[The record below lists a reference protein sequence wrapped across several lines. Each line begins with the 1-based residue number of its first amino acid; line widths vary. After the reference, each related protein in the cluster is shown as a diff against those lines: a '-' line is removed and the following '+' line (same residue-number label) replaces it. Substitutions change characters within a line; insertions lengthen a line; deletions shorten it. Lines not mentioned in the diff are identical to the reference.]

1 MIKKILITGGGGYVG
16 SLLVQELLKKNYK
29 ITVVDTFWFG
39 NYLPK
44 NKNLK
49 ILKKNILN
57 LRNSDFK
64 RIDCVIHLASIAN
77 DNAADIDQ
85 KFAWETSCLG
95 TKIICDLAK
104 NNNIKKFIYASSG
117 SVYGVKK
124 EKQVTENLSCEPV
137 SVYNKSKMVAERI
150 VLSYKEDFQTIIVR
164 PSTLYGY
171 SSRMRLDLTIN
182 ILCYH
187 AYKFNKVTIFGGKQW
202 RPYLHIKD
210 MVNFYLH
217 CLKRKKMRGTYN
229 ISQGNLTLDQTAEK
243 IKLFMPKCKI
253 AHTKSND
260 IRSYRLNS
268 DRAIKSGFR
277 FVTNI
282 NDEIQNLLK
291 LLKDKKIKSRPNN
304 YSINWLKN
312 KINNNENR

>member
-16 SLLVQELLKKNYK
+16 TLLVQELLKKNYK
-29 ITVVDTFWFG
+29 ITVVDTFWFA
-39 NYLPK
+39 NYLVK

-49 ILKKNILN
+49 IIKKNILN
-57 LRNSDFK
+57 LKNSDLK

-150 VLSYKEDFQTIIVR
+150 VLSYKENFQTIIVR
-164 PSTLYGY
+164 PSTLYGH
-171 SSRMRLDLTIN
+171 SPRMRLDLTIN

-187 AYKFNKVTIFGGKQW
+187 AYKFNRVTIFGGKQW

-217 CLKRKKMRGTYN
+217 CLKHKKMKGIYN
-229 ISQGNLTLDQTAEK
+229 ISQGNLTLNQTAEK

-253 AHTKSND
+253 AHTESND

-277 FVTNI
+277 FATNI

-291 LLKDKKIKSRPNN
+291 LFKNKKIKSRPNN
-304 YSINWLKN
+304 YSIHWLKN

>member
-229 ISQGNLTLDQTAEK
+229 ISQDNLTLDQTAEK

>member
-77 DNAADIDQ
+77 DNAADINQ

-171 SSRMRLDLTIN
+171 SPRMRLDLTIN

-217 CLKRKKMRGTYN
+217 CLKRKKMRGAYN

-291 LLKDKKIKSRPNN
+291 LLKDKKIESRPNN

>member
-16 SLLVQELLKKNYK
+16 TLLVLELLKKNYK
-29 ITVVDTFWFG
+29 ITEVDTFWFG

-77 DNAADIDQ
+77 DNAADINQ

-95 TKIICDLAK
+95 TKIICDLSK

-150 VLSYKEDFQTIIVR
+150 VLSYKENFQTIIVR

-171 SSRMRLDLTIN
+171 SPRMRLDLTIN

-187 AYKFNKVTIFGGKQW
+187 AIKFNEVTIFGGKQW

-210 MVNFYLH
+210 MINFYLH
-217 CLKRKKMRGTYN
+217 CLKQKNMKGIYN

-253 AHTKSND
+253 VHTKSND

-304 YSINWLKN
+304 Y
-312 KINNNENR
+312 

>member
-171 SSRMRLDLTIN
+171 SPRMRLDLTIN

>member
-16 SLLVQELLKKNYK
+16 TLLVQGLLKKNYK
-29 ITVVDTFWFG
+29 IIVVDTFWFG
-39 NYLPK
+39 NYLDK

-57 LRNSDFK
+57 LKNSDFK
-64 RIDCVIHLASIAN
+64 KIDCVIHLASIAN

-85 KFAWETSCLG
+85 KFAWETNCLG

-104 NNNIKKFIYASSG
+104 KNNVKKFIYASSG
-117 SVYGVKK
+117 SVYGIKR

-137 SVYNKSKMVAERI
+137 SIYNKSKMVAERI
-150 VLSYKEDFQTIIVR
+150 VLSYKENFQTIIVR

-171 SSRMRLDLTIN
+171 SPRMRLDLTIN
-182 ILCYH
+182 ILCYR
-187 AYKFNKVTIFGGKQW
+187 AFKFNKVTIFGGKQW

-210 MVNFYLH
+210 MINFYLH
-217 CLKRKKMRGTYN
+217 CLKQKNMKGIYN

-253 AHTKSND
+253 VHTKSND

-268 DRAIKSGFR
+268 DRAIKSGFT
-277 FVTNI
+277 FATNI
-282 NDEIQNLLK
+282 NDEIQNLLI
-291 LLKDKKIKSRPNN
+291 LLKSKKIESRPNN
-304 YSINWLKN
+304 FSINWLKN
-312 KINNNENR
+312 KININEKR

>member
-39 NYLPK
+39 NYLSK

-137 SVYNKSKMVAERI
+137 SIYNKSKMIAERI

-171 SSRMRLDLTIN
+171 SPRMRLDLTIN

>member
-268 DRAIKSGFR
+268 DRAIKSWFR

>member
-137 SVYNKSKMVAERI
+137 SVYNKSKMVAEKI

-171 SSRMRLDLTIN
+171 SPRMRLDLTIN

-229 ISQGNLTLDQTAEK
+229 ISQGNVTLDQTAEK

>member
-124 EKQVTENLSCEPV
+124 EKQVTENLSCEPI

-150 VLSYKEDFQTIIVR
+150 VLSYKENFQTIIVR

-171 SSRMRLDLTIN
+171 SPRMRLDLTIN

-217 CLKRKKMRGTYN
+217 CLKQKKMCGTYN

-312 KINNNENR
+312 RINNNENR

>member
-1 MIKKILITGGGGYVG
+1 M
-16 SLLVQELLKKNYK
+16 
-29 ITVVDTFWFG
+29 
-39 NYLPK
+39 
-44 NKNLK
+44 
-49 ILKKNILN
+49 
-57 LRNSDFK
+57 
-64 RIDCVIHLASIAN
+64 ASIAN

-171 SSRMRLDLTIN
+171 SPRMRLDLTIN

>member
-124 EKQVTENLSCEPV
+124 EKKVTENLSCEPV

-171 SSRMRLDLTIN
+171 SPRMRLDLTIN

-243 IKLFMPKCKI
+243 IKLFMPKCNI
-253 AHTKSND
+253 THTKSND
-260 IRSYRLNS
+260 IRSYRLSS
-268 DRAIKSGFR
+268 DKAIKSGFR
-277 FVTNI
+277 FTTSI
-282 NDEIQNLLK
+282 NTEIKNLLNF
-291 LLKDKKIKSRPNN
+291 LKEKKIQSHPNN

-312 KINNNENR
+312 KINNNEKR

>member
-117 SVYGVKK
+117 SVYGIKK
-124 EKQVTENLSCEPV
+124 EKKVTENLSCEPV

-171 SSRMRLDLTIN
+171 SPRMRLDLTIN

-268 DRAIKSGFR
+268 DRAINSGFR

>member
-77 DNAADIDQ
+77 DNAADINQ

-171 SSRMRLDLTIN
+171 SPRMRLDLTIN

-217 CLKRKKMRGTYN
+217 CLKRKKMRGAYN

>member
-16 SLLVQELLKKNYK
+16 TLLVQELLKKNYK

-39 NYLPK
+39 NYLVK

-57 LRNSDFK
+57 LKNSDFK
-64 RIDCVIHLASIAN
+64 KIDCIIHLASIAN

-104 NNNIKKFIYASSG
+104 KNNIKKFIYASSG
-117 SVYGVKK
+117 SVYGIKK
-124 EKQVTENLSCEPV
+124 ERKVTEDLSCEPV

-150 VLSYKEDFQTIIVR
+150 VLSYKKNFQTIIVR

-171 SSRMRLDLTIN
+171 SPRMRLDLTIN

-187 AYKFNKVTIFGGKQW
+187 AFKFNKVKIFGGKQW

-217 CLKRKKMRGTYN
+217 CLKQKNMKGIYN
-229 ISQGNLTLDQTAEK
+229 ISQGNLTLDQTADK

-253 AHTKSND
+253 THTKSND

-268 DRAIKSGFR
+268 DRAIKSGFT
-277 FVTNI
+277 FATNI
-282 NDEIQNLLK
+282 NDEMQNLLK
-291 LLKDKKIKSRPNN
+291 LLKSKKVESRPNN
-304 YSINWLKN
+304 FSINWLKN
-312 KINNNENR
+312 KININEKR

>member
-44 NKNLK
+44 NKSLK

-150 VLSYKEDFQTIIVR
+150 VLSYKENFQTIIVR

-171 SSRMRLDLTIN
+171 SPRMRLDLTIN

-268 DRAIKSGFR
+268 DRAINSGFR

>member
-124 EKQVTENLSCEPV
+124 EKQVTVNLSCEPV

-150 VLSYKEDFQTIIVR
+150 VLSYKENFQTIIVR

-171 SSRMRLDLTIN
+171 SPRMRLDLTIN

-210 MVNFYLH
+210 MINFYLH
-217 CLKRKKMRGTYN
+217 CLKRKNMRGIYN

-243 IKLFMPKCKI
+243 IKVFMPKCKI
-253 AHTKSND
+253 VHTKSND

-268 DRAIKSGFR
+268 DRAIKSGFT
-277 FVTNI
+277 FATNI

-291 LLKDKKIKSRPNN
+291 LLKSKKIKSRPNN
-304 YSINWLKN
+304 FSINWLKN
-312 KINNNENR
+312 KININE

>member
-16 SLLVQELLKKNYK
+16 TLLVLELLKKNYK

-77 DNAADIDQ
+77 DNAADINQ

-95 TKIICDLAK
+95 TKIICDLSK

-150 VLSYKEDFQTIIVR
+150 VLSYKENFQTIIVR

-171 SSRMRLDLTIN
+171 SPRMRLDLTIN

-187 AYKFNKVTIFGGKQW
+187 AFKFNEVTIFGGKQW

-210 MVNFYLH
+210 MINFYLH
-217 CLKRKKMRGTYN
+217 CLKQKNMKGIYN

-253 AHTKSND
+253 VHTKSND

-304 YSINWLKN
+304 YSINWLRN
-312 KINNNENR
+312 KINNNENK

>member
-16 SLLVQELLKKNYK
+16 TLLVQELLKKNYK

-39 NYLPK
+39 NYLLK

-49 ILKKNILN
+49 ILKKNILD
-57 LRNSDFK
+57 LKNSDFK

-104 NNNIKKFIYASSG
+104 NNSIKKFIYASSG
-117 SVYGVKK
+117 SVYGIKK
-124 EKQVTENLSCEPV
+124 EKQVTESLSCEPV

-150 VLSYKEDFQTIIVR
+150 VLSYKENFQTIIVR

-171 SSRMRLDLTIN
+171 SPRMRLDLTIN

-187 AYKFNKVTIFGGKQW
+187 AFKFNKVTIFGGKQW

-217 CLKRKKMRGTYN
+217 CLKRKNMRGIYN

-243 IKLFMPKCKI
+243 IKVFMPKCKI
-253 AHTKSND
+253 VHTKSND

-268 DRAIKSGFR
+268 DRAIKSGFT
-277 FVTNI
+277 FATNI

-291 LLKDKKIKSRPNN
+291 LLKSKKIESRPNN
-304 YSINWLKN
+304 FSINWLKN
-312 KINNNENR
+312 KININEKR

>member
-1 MIKKILITGGGGYVG
+1 MNKKILITGGGGYVG
-16 SLLVQELLKKNYK
+16 TLLVQELLKKNYK

-39 NYLPK
+39 NYLLK

-57 LRNSDFK
+57 LNNSDFK
-64 RIDCVIHLASIAN
+64 KIDCVIHLASIAN

-104 NNNIKKFIYASSG
+104 RNNIKKFIYASSG
-117 SVYGVKK
+117 SVYGIKK

-150 VLSYKEDFQTIIVR
+150 VLSYKENFQTIIVR

-171 SSRMRLDLTIN
+171 SPRMRLDLTIN

-187 AYKFNKVTIFGGKQW
+187 AFKFNKVTIFGGKQW

-210 MVNFYLH
+210 MINFYLH
-217 CLKRKKMRGTYN
+217 CLKQKNMKGIYN

-253 AHTKSND
+253 VHTKSDD

-268 DRAIKSGFR
+268 DRAIKSGFT
-277 FVTNI
+277 FATNI
-282 NDEIQNLLK
+282 NDEIQNLLI
-291 LLKDKKIKSRPNN
+291 LLKSKKIESRPNN
-304 YSINWLKN
+304 FSINWLKN
-312 KINNNENR
+312 KININEKR

>member
-171 SSRMRLDLTIN
+171 SPRMRLDLTIN

-210 MVNFYLH
+210 MINFYLH

>member
-16 SLLVQELLKKNYK
+16 SLLVHELLKKNYK

-64 RIDCVIHLASIAN
+64 KIDCVIHLASIAN

-171 SSRMRLDLTIN
+171 SPRMRLDLTIN

>member
-16 SLLVQELLKKNYK
+16 TLLVQALLNKNYK
-29 ITVVDTFWFG
+29 IIVVDTFWFG
-39 NYLPK
+39 NYLTK

-49 ILKKNILN
+49 ILRKNILN
-57 LRNSDFK
+57 LKDLDFK
-64 RIDCVIHLASIAN
+64 KIDCVIHLASIAN

-104 NNNIKKFIYASSG
+104 KNNVKKFIYASSG
-117 SVYGVKK
+117 SVYGIKK
-124 EKQVTENLSCEPV
+124 EKQVTEDLSCEPV

-150 VLSYKEDFQTIIVR
+150 VLSYKENFQTIIVR

-171 SSRMRLDLTIN
+171 SPRMRLDLTIN
-182 ILCYH
+182 ILCYN
-187 AYKFNKVTIFGGKQW
+187 AFKFNKVTVFGGKQW
-202 RPYLHIKD
+202 RPYLHVKD

-217 CLKRKKMRGTYN
+217 CLKQKKMRGIYN

-243 IKLFMPKCKI
+243 IKLLMPKCRI
-253 AHTKSND
+253 VHTKSND

-277 FVTNI
+277 FKTNI
-282 NDEIQNLLK
+282 NVEIQNLLK
-291 LLKDKKIKSRPNN
+291 LLKNRKIQSRENN
-304 YSINWLKN
+304 FSINWLKN
-312 KINNNENR
+312 KISNYEKR

>member
-1 MIKKILITGGGGYVG
+1 M
-16 SLLVQELLKKNYK
+16 
-29 ITVVDTFWFG
+29 
-39 NYLPK
+39 
-44 NKNLK
+44 
-49 ILKKNILN
+49 
-57 LRNSDFK
+57 
-64 RIDCVIHLASIAN
+64 C
-77 DNAADIDQ
+77 
-85 KFAWETSCLG
+85 
-95 TKIICDLAK
+95 
-104 NNNIKKFIYASSG
+104 
-117 SVYGVKK
+117 
-124 EKQVTENLSCEPV
+124 
-137 SVYNKSKMVAERI
+137 
-150 VLSYKEDFQTIIVR
+150 
-164 PSTLYGY
+164 
-171 SSRMRLDLTIN
+171 
-182 ILCYH
+182 
-187 AYKFNKVTIFGGKQW
+187 
-202 RPYLHIKD
+202 
-210 MVNFYLH
+210 
-217 CLKRKKMRGTYN
+217 GTYN

>member
-16 SLLVQELLKKNYK
+16 TLLVQELLKKNYK
-29 ITVVDTFWFG
+29 IIVVDTFWFG
-39 NYLPK
+39 NYLDK
-44 NKNLK
+44 NKNLR

-57 LRNSDFK
+57 LKNSDFK
-64 RIDCVIHLASIAN
+64 KIDCVIHLASIAN

-95 TKIICDLAK
+95 TKIICELAK
-104 NNNIKKFIYASSG
+104 KNNIKKFIYASSG
-117 SVYGVKK
+117 SVYGIKR

-137 SVYNKSKMVAERI
+137 SVYNMSKMVAERI
-150 VLSYKEDFQTIIVR
+150 VLSYKENFQTIIVR

-171 SSRMRLDLTIN
+171 SPRMRLDLTIN

-187 AYKFNKVTIFGGKQW
+187 AFKFNKVTIFGGKQW

-210 MVNFYLH
+210 MINFYLH
-217 CLKRKKMRGTYN
+217 CLKQKNMKGIYN

-253 AHTKSND
+253 VHTKSND

-268 DRAIKSGFR
+268 DRAIKSGFA
-277 FVTNI
+277 FATNI

-291 LLKDKKIKSRPNN
+291 LLKSKKIESRPNN
-304 YSINWLKN
+304 FSINWLKN
-312 KINNNENR
+312 KININEKR

>member
-39 NYLPK
+39 NYLTK

-150 VLSYKEDFQTIIVR
+150 VLSYKENFQTIIVR

-171 SSRMRLDLTIN
+171 SPRMRLDLTIN

-253 AHTKSND
+253 VHTKSND

-291 LLKDKKIKSRPNN
+291 LLKDKKIESRPNN

>member
-44 NKNLK
+44 NKSLK

-85 KFAWETSCLG
+85 KYAWETSCLG

-150 VLSYKEDFQTIIVR
+150 VLSYKENFQTIIVR

-171 SSRMRLDLTIN
+171 SPRMRLDLTIN

-268 DRAIKSGFR
+268 DRAINSGFK

-291 LLKDKKIKSRPNN
+291 LLKEKKIKGRPNN